1 MVLLGKSA
9 DDYRILF
16 VKANANVVIS
26 VYSMDGY
33 QISRQKVG
41 NVNVSEE
48 IPVDLNNVPT
58 GLYIVK
64 VKGDRVNKSF
74 KVFVQK

>member
-1 MVLLGKSA
+1 M
-9 DDYRILF
+9 
-16 VKANANVVIS
+16 KANANVVIS
-26 VYSMDGY
+26 AYSMDGY